1 VTETQPPQST
11 QPTRILVLTDTST
24 PDPRLVEAM
33 SRRSLTDDVV
43 FRLVV
48 LNPARAEIHLLHP
61 ERHDKAAQA
70 EQVLRQTLP
79 RLEEA
84 IGGHRI
90 LGSVSVRHDPMDAI
104 EETMASEPI
113 AEIMLHVRE
122 HALAKRLH
130 QDLVHRLVHHGVP
143 VQVVDHEPAT

>member
-1 VTETQPPQST
+1 VPTA
-11 QPTRILVLTDTST
+11 QPTRILVLTDTT
-24 PDPRLVEAM
+24 TAGPGLVEAM
-33 SRRSLTDDVV
+33 SNRSSTEDVV

-70 EQVLRQTLP
+70 EEVLRRTLP
-79 RLEEA
+79 RLEAA

-113 AEIMLHVRE
+113 EEVILHVRE

-130 QDLVHRLVHHGVP
+130 QDLVHRLAHHGVT
-143 VQVVDHEPAT
+143 VQVVDHDPAT

>member
-1 VTETQPPQST
+1 MSAAH
-11 QPTRILVLTDTST
+11 PTRILVLTDTST
-24 PDPRLVEAM
+24 AGPRLLEAM
-33 SRRSLTDDVV
+33 SHRSRSEDVV

-70 EQVLRQTLP
+70 EEVLRRTLP

-84 IGGHRI
+84 VGGHPVV
-90 LGSVSVRHDPMDAI
+90 GSVSVRHDPMDAI

-113 AEIMLHVRE
+113 DEVMLHVKE
-122 HALAKRLH
+122 HTLAKRLH
-130 QDLVHRLVHHGVP
+130 QDLLHRLVHQGVT
-143 VQVVDHEPAT
+143 VLVVDHDAPSTP